1 MVNYKEIRLHS
12 GLQNFVER
20 TPNVARYYVDVAHR
34 RKKRGFKDE
43 TMMLLRDY
51 QSASPEEK
59 VIIRNK
65 IVELNLG
72 LVLSLAKE
80 YCTDNDEFMDLVEE
94 GNIGLLEAV
103 EKYDINRESCFTKV
117 ALFYIR
123 KEINNYKLGD
133 GNLISQKSKAR
144 TIFFTKRLNNRMA
157 QEVERTPTPEEVMER
172 FNEDSKI
179 KKCTKEDFVDVVYK
193 SIDNMSG
200 VDGNLSKDLSELI
213 KFNSVSC
220 SQNDYEATIDKE
232 HTKQL
237 VRQYISLLPQ
247 NEQTVVKLFYGLDE
261 AKIEHGYNT
270 IAAKLNLT
278 DTRINQIHLSA
289 LNRLKKKL
297 LPEYNL
303 KT

>member
-20 TPNVARYYVDVAHR
+20 TPNVARYYIDVAHR
-34 RKKRGFKDE
+34 RKKRGLKDE
-43 TMMLLRDY
+43 TMILLRDY

-72 LVLSLAKE
+72 LVISLAKE
-80 YCTDNDEFMDLVEE
+80 YCTENDEFMDLVEE

-103 EKYDINRESCFTKV
+103 EKYDITRESCFTKV

-144 TIFFTKRLNNRMA
+144 TIFFTKRLNNRMV

>member
-20 TPNVARYYVDVAHR
+20 TPNVARYYIDVAHR

-72 LVLSLAKE
+72 LVISLAKE
-80 YCTDNDEFMDLVEE
+80 YCTENDEFMDLVEE

-103 EKYDINRESCFTKV
+103 EKYDITRESCFTKV

-144 TIFFTKRLNNRMA
+144 TIFFTKRLNNRMV
-157 QEVERTPTPEEVMER
+157 QEAERTPTPEEVMER

>member
-20 TPNVARYYVDVAHR
+20 TPNVARYYIDVAHR

-72 LVLSLAKE
+72 LVISLAKE
-80 YCTDNDEFMDLVEE
+80 YCTENDEFMDLVEE

-103 EKYDINRESCFTKV
+103 EKYDITRESCFTKV

-157 QEVERTPTPEEVMER
+157 QEAERTPTPEEVMER

-247 NEQTVVKLFYGLDE
+247 NEQTVVKMFYGLDE

>member
-20 TPNVARYYVDVAHR
+20 TPNVARYYIDVAHR

-43 TMMLLRDY
+43 TMILLRDY

-72 LVLSLAKE
+72 LVISLAKE
-80 YCTDNDEFMDLVEE
+80 YCTENDEFMDLVEE

-103 EKYDINRESCFTKV
+103 EKYDITRESCFTKV

-144 TIFFTKRLNNRMA
+144 TIFFTKRLNNRMV

>member
-20 TPNVARYYVDVAHR
+20 TPNVARYYIDVAHR

-72 LVLSLAKE
+72 LVISLAKE
-80 YCTDNDEFMDLVEE
+80 YCTENDEFMDLVEE

-103 EKYDINRESCFTKV
+103 EKYDITRESCFTKV

-144 TIFFTKRLNNRMA
+144 TIFFTKRLNNRMV

-278 DTRINQIHLSA
+278 DTRINQIHISA

>member
-20 TPNVARYYVDVAHR
+20 TPNVARYYIDVAHR

-72 LVLSLAKE
+72 LVISLAKE
-80 YCTDNDEFMDLVEE
+80 YCTENDEFMDLVEE

-103 EKYDINRESCFTKV
+103 EKYDITRESCFTKV

-144 TIFFTKRLNNRMA
+144 TIFFTKRLNNRMV

-247 NEQTVVKLFYGLDE
+247 NEQIVVKLFYGLDE

>member
-20 TPNVARYYVDVAHR
+20 TPNVARYYIDVAHR

-43 TMMLLRDY
+43 TMILLRDY

-72 LVLSLAKE
+72 LVISLAKE
-80 YCTDNDEFMDLVEE
+80 YCTENDEFMDLVEE

-103 EKYDINRESCFTKV
+103 EKYDITRESCFTKV

-144 TIFFTKRLNNRMA
+144 TIFFTKRLNNRMV

-172 FNEDSKI
+172 FNEGSKI

>member
-20 TPNVARYYVDVAHR
+20 TPNVARYYIDVAHR

-72 LVLSLAKE
+72 LVISLAKE
-80 YCTDNDEFMDLVEE
+80 YCTENDEFMDLVEE

-103 EKYDINRESCFTKV
+103 EKYDITRESCFTKV

-157 QEVERTPTPEEVMER
+157 QEAERTPTPEEVMER

>member
-20 TPNVARYYVDVAHR
+20 TPNVARYYIDVAHR
-34 RKKRGFKDE
+34 RKKRGLKDE
-43 TMMLLRDY
+43 TMILLRDY

-72 LVLSLAKE
+72 LVISLAKE
-80 YCTDNDEFMDLVEE
+80 YCTENDEFMDLVEE

-103 EKYDINRESCFTKV
+103 EKYDMTRESCFTKV

-144 TIFFTKRLNNRMA
+144 TIFFTKRLNNRMV

-237 VRQYISLLPQ
+237 VRKYISLLPQ

>member
-20 TPNVARYYVDVAHR
+20 TPNVARYYIDVAHR

-72 LVLSLAKE
+72 LVISLAKE
-80 YCTDNDEFMDLVEE
+80 YCTENDEFMDLVEE

-103 EKYDINRESCFTKV
+103 EKYDITRESCFTKV

-144 TIFFTKRLNNRMA
+144 TIFFTKRLNNRMV
-157 QEVERTPTPEEVMER
+157 QEAERTPTPEEVMER
-172 FNEDSKI
+172 FNEGSKI

>member
-20 TPNVARYYVDVAHR
+20 TPNVARYYIDVAHR

-72 LVLSLAKE
+72 LVISLAKE
-80 YCTDNDEFMDLVEE
+80 YCTENDEFMDLVEE

-103 EKYDINRESCFTKV
+103 EKYDITRESCFTKV

-144 TIFFTKRLNNRMA
+144 TIFFTKRLNNRMV

-247 NEQTVVKLFYGLDE
+247 NEQTVVKMFYGLDE

>member
-72 LVLSLAKE
+72 LVISLAKE

-103 EKYDINRESCFTKV
+103 EKYDINRESSFTKV

>member
-20 TPNVARYYVDVAHR
+20 TPNVARYYIDVAHR

-72 LVLSLAKE
+72 LVISLAKE
-80 YCTDNDEFMDLVEE
+80 YCTENDEFMDLVEE

-103 EKYDINRESCFTKV
+103 EKYDITRESCFTKV

-144 TIFFTKRLNNRMA
+144 TIFFTKRLNNRMV

>member
-1 MVNYKEIRLHS
+1 
-12 GLQNFVER
+12 
-20 TPNVARYYVDVAHR
+20 
-34 RKKRGFKDE
+34 
-43 TMMLLRDY
+43 MLLLDY

-72 LVLSLAKE
+72 LVISLAKE
-80 YCTDNDEFMDLVEE
+80 YCTENDEFMDLVEE

-103 EKYDINRESCFTKV
+103 EKYDITRESCFTKV

-144 TIFFTKRLNNRMA
+144 TIFFTKRLNNRMV

-247 NEQTVVKLFYGLDE
+247 NEQTVVKMFYGLDE

>member
-20 TPNVARYYVDVAHR
+20 TPNVARYYIDVAHR

-51 QSASPEEK
+51 QSASPEER

-72 LVLSLAKE
+72 LVISLAKE
-80 YCTDNDEFMDLVEE
+80 YCTENDEFMDLVEE

-103 EKYDINRESCFTKV
+103 EKYDITRESCFTKV

-144 TIFFTKRLNNRMA
+144 TIFFTKRLNNRMV

-278 DTRINQIHLSA
+278 DTRINQIHISA